1 MSTKWRA
8 SHCCST
14 SVKECA
20 EVRSRRVPSLIAEV
34 TANSMVAIPQSRQP
48 NGCGRQ
54 PGMAKIR
61 PMIPGSGGDRG
72 VTEASSRAG
81 MCVGGCVC
89 GPADVSDASNASGSL
104 GVSGVPG
111 VPGTPGASWDPGGL
125 GPASTGSF
133 GDFGSF
139 ADSTLLLLTC
149 STQS

>member
-1 MSTKWRA
+1 M
-8 SHCCST
+8 
-14 SVKECA
+14 
-20 EVRSRRVPSLIAEV
+20 RSRRVPSLIAEV
-34 TANSMVAIPQSRQP
+34 TANSMAAIPQSRQP

-72 VTEASSRAG
+72 VTEASSCAG

-89 GPADVSDASNASGSL
+89 GPAGGLGSEVSGSL
-104 GVSGVPG
+104 EVSGVPG
-111 VPGTPGASWDPGGL
+111 IPGTPGASWDPGGL

>member
-1 MSTKWRA
+1 M
-8 SHCCST
+8 
-14 SVKECA
+14 
-20 EVRSRRVPSLIAEV
+20 RSRRVPSLIAEV
-34 TANSMVAIPQSRQP
+34 TANSMVAITQSRQP

-72 VTEASSRAG
+72 VTEASSCAG
-81 MCVGGCVC
+81 LCVGGCV
-89 GPADVSDASNASGSL
+89 GGLAGGLGSEASGSL

-111 VPGTPGASWDPGGL
+111 VPGAPGASWDPGGL